1 MKITKEQ
8 FEKFSKELKEFGF
21 NAVLRV
27 YDDFESVS
35 IHKGL
40 EFVSEIT
47 SSCITF
53 YCWGIKLNLSEKCNI
68 LKIAAKYF
76 KE

>member
-8 FEKFSKELKEFGF
+8 FENFTKELKNIGLDADFRE
-21 NAVLRV
+21 

-40 EFVSEIT
+40 AFVSEIT
-47 SSCITF
+47 SSTITF

>member
-8 FEKFSKELKEFGF
+8 FEKFSKELQEKGFGATF
-21 NAVLRV
+21 RE

-40 EFVSEIT
+40 AFVAEIT
-47 SSCITF
+47 SSTITF
-53 YCWGIKLNLSEKCNI
+53 YCWGIKLNLSEKCDI
-68 LKIAAKYF
+68 LKIAVKYF